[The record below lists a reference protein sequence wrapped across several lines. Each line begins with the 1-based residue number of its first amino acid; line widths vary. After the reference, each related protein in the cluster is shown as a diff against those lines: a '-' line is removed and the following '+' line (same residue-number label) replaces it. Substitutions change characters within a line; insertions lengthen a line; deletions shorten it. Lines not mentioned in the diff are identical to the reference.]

1 MKPPRI
7 LGFILSLAFA
17 LVLTVASL
25 MARPA
30 AAYAV
35 DAATDAPQL
44 IASSLKVSRKE
55 AKAGNKVTFSV
66 TIKGSLKRAPELWI
80 IPKSKLRRQ
89 WKEQR
94 VKLARVGTSTT
105 FRGSFTVR
113 ENTLPGTWQ
122 VSNVNMWYWHV
133 NPETGTRESAA
144 IGFYNTQN
152 VRGTWD
158 ADEKGSFANADF
170 KVVGTTAD
178 TASPELV
185 GTSLDKK
192 TVPVRKPWPKL
203 QVTFKDAS
211 RIEFATLYFVVGGK
225 TYSGGLDRVK
235 GKTFVIPQN
244 GGSGDEEDFEGAFMK
259 GKHKIKAIMVEDV
272 HRNRTLYVDKRFKS
286 KVRALRLKAPT
297 FNESDLYKSC
307 YRYVLEGQPMESN
320 FCIVSK
326 KSEIKYADLSGLDFT
341 VV

>member
-1 MKPPRI
+1 MKPPRV
-7 LGFILSLAFA
+7 LGFVLA
-17 LVLTVASL
+17 LVMTVSCL
-25 MARPA
+25 IARPA
-30 AAYAV
+30 TAFAEG
-35 DAATDAPQL
+35 TTSDAPQL
-44 IASSLKVSRKE
+44 IASTLKVSRKQ

-80 IPKSKLRRQ
+80 IPKSKLHRQ

-94 VKLARVGTSTT
+94 VKLARVGTGTT

-113 ENTLPGTWQ
+113 KNMLPGTWQ
-122 VSNVNMWYWHV
+122 VSNINMWYWHV

-158 ADEKGSFANADF
+158 ADEKGSFAKADF

-178 TASPELV
+178 TASPELA

-192 TVPVRKPWPKL
+192 TVPVRNPWPKL

-211 RIEFATLYFVVGGK
+211 WIEFATLYFVVSGK

-244 GGSGDEEDFEGAFMK
+244 GGSGDEEDFEGAFVK
-259 GKHKIKAIMVEDV
+259 GKHKIKAIMVEDA
-272 HRNRTLYVDKRFKS
+272 HHNRTLYVDKRFKD

-297 FNESDLYKSC
+297 FNESDLYKNC
-307 YRYVLEGQPMESN
+307 YRYVLAGQPMESN
-320 FCIVSK
+320 FCVVSK
-326 KSEIKYADLSGLDFT
+326 KSEIKYVNLSGLDFT